1 MLSVPLLQTVAA
13 TSYCSSPQ
21 QIKSQTSTRRREMTS
36 LPFHALRSSIKHK
49 GLAPYRGLNYLFLSS
64 GRRGWYPFQNTS
76 PIVCCTMNMAEGES
90 AGPRKLNLDLI
101 VGEIHKVWASLPQP
115 VKSFPWT
122 EALENFLEFILGLVY
137 AVAKYLSVP
146 LLALTSL
153 SEMSYCA
160 HERKMR
166 LIPIPLLV
174 GIAMAGIFRDT
185 TLELYPQL
193 KEGDF
198 PRHLLAV
205 AAVFIMLKLPGPYYP
220 YWGRIFIP
228 HFANGGLLRSLWFA
242 LMWYRRSPEAQEKT
256 TQQTSPNDHQSQLE
270 P

>member
-1 MLSVPLLQTVAA
+1 MLSVSLLQTVAA
-13 TSYCSSPQ
+13 TSYCSSAQ
-21 QIKSQTSTRRREMTS
+21 LIQTQTRTRREMS
-36 LPFHALRSSIKHK
+36 LPFNALPSLRSSMSSMKHK
-49 GLAPYRGLNYLFLSS
+49 GLAPYRSLSYPFLSS
-64 GRRGWYPFQNTS
+64 GRQGLHPFQNSS

-90 AGPRKLNLDLI
+90 AGPRRLNLDHIL
-101 VGEIHKVWASLPQP
+101 GEIHNVWESLPQP
-115 VKSFPWT
+115 VRSFPWA

-137 AVAKYLSVP
+137 AVVKYLSIP

-193 KEGDF
+193 KERDF
-198 PRHLLAV
+198 PWHLVAV
-205 AAVFIMLKLPGPYYP
+205 AVIFILLKLPGPYYP

-242 LMWYRRSPEAQEKT
+242 LMWYRRSPEGTRKNNT
-256 TQQTSPNDHQSQLE
+256 TELAK
-270 P
+270 